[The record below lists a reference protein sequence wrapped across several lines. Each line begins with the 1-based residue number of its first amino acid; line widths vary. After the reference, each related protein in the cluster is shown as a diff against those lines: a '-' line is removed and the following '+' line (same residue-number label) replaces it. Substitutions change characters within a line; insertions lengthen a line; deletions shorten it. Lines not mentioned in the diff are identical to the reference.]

1 MKVTLIDD
9 LGPAITAGF
18 VGAGMVAWFTFCL
31 VGAHFLTMEARRRSG
46 LAKVVVILAHY
57 ALALL
62 GAGALFVSVLHAYD
76 SSIAQVLAF
85 ILGAVGCAAFF
96 ANRGL
101 FRHESPPNAQA

>member
-9 LGPAITAGF
+9 FGPAITAGF
-18 VGAGMVAWFTFCL
+18 VGAGMVAWFTLCL
-31 VGAHFLTMEARRRSG
+31 VGAHCLTLEARRRSG
-46 LAKVVVILAHY
+46 LPKVFAVLAHY

-62 GAGALFVSVLHAYD
+62 GAGTLFVALLHAYD
-76 SSIAQVLAF
+76 SSIGQVFAF

-101 FRHESPPNAQA
+101 FRRESPRKAQA